1 MTSAFFLREFTQPK
15 TVYVTVEPLANL
27 RQILLSTTFSATCA
41 MAFPFRRPI
50 LIGGLGFTVG
60 AWALNAIDPS
70 LIHIADGAVWGLAAF
85 GSAVWWLKQRKPV
98 TLDLTTAPSVDRTV
112 VEKAMVEVNARI
124 EKLVAESNALNDA
137 EHIKSIALVI
147 DRFRERLQ
155 EIKAEMNRKEISLA
169 TLGRKAAGKTTL
181 IQLLKSRLISPNIPT
196 SFVLTAQSILTETAD
211 AQADFLEPETPT
223 PIDTS
228 KDIETADLAM
238 FVIAGDLTDSEL
250 KAIEQL
256 VRQKHRVLLVLNKQ
270 DRYLP
275 DERPLIL
282 QQVRDRVKGLL
293 VPEDVVAIS
302 AKPAPMIVRHQQLDG
317 TLQERTEQPE
327 PDLAALES
335 RIAAIVS
342 SQGQA
347 LVMAT
352 ILRQV
357 SALNMGVQIEL
368 NQLKRIRA
376 LPIIEQYQWIAAA
389 AAFANPIPSLDLVAT
404 ASVTA
409 QLVVDLGAVYQ
420 QSFSLDQAKTVMRN
434 LATQMVQL
442 GLVEVATQAISP
454 ILKSHALTYVAGGT
468 IQGLS
473 AAYLTRVAGLSLVEY
488 FEECSMSLE
497 GTDSPLQIDR
507 LVQKV
512 KQVLQDNQ
520 RSVFLQSLVKQGIGK
535 LMPHPNQAK
544 EEVEINAYAE

>member
-1 MTSAFFLREFTQPK
+1 
-15 TVYVTVEPLANL
+15 
-27 RQILLSTTFSATCA
+27 
-41 MAFPFRRPI
+41 MAFPLRRPI
-50 LIGGLGFTVG
+50 LVGGLGLTVG

-70 LIHIADGAVWGLAAF
+70 FFHLADGAVWGLAAF
-85 GSAVWWLKQRKPV
+85 GSAMWWVKQRKPV
-98 TLDLTTAPSVDRTV
+98 TLDLTTAPSVDRTI
-112 VEKAMVEVNARI
+112 VEQAMVEVNSRI
-124 EKLVAESNALNDA
+124 EKLVAESSSVTNSENSEA
-137 EHIKSIALVI
+137 IATVI
-147 DRFRERLQ
+147 TQLRKRLQ
-155 EIKAEMNRKEISLA
+155 ELKAEMARKNISLA
-169 TLGRKAAGKTTL
+169 VAGRKASGKTTL
-181 IQLLKSRLISPNIPT
+181 IELLKSEI
-196 SFVLTAQSILTETAD
+196 ILTKANESATLPIQHLIAEACDSASDAEDHAEQLET
-211 AQADFLEPETPT
+211 QKQ
-223 PIDTS
+223 IDS
-228 KDIETADLAM
+228 PKNVETADLVL

-302 AKPAPMIVRHQQLDG
+302 AKPAPRIVRHQQTDG
-317 TLQERTEQPE
+317 TLQERTEQPT
-327 PDLAALES
+327 PDLAALQS
-335 RIAAIVS
+335 RVEVILS
-342 SQGQA
+342 TQGQQ

-357 SALNMGVQIEL
+357 IALNMGVQIEL
-368 NQLKRIRA
+368 NRLKRTRT

-409 QLVVDLGAVYQ
+409 QLVVDLGEVYQ
-420 QSFSLDQAKTVMRN
+420 QSFSLDQAKTVMGN

-454 ILKSHALTYVAGGT
+454 VLKSHALTYVAGGT

-473 AAYLTRVAGLSLVEY
+473 AAYLTRIAGLSLVEY
-488 FEECSMSLE
+488 FEECSMSLD
-497 GTDSPLQIDR
+497 GTTQPLQIDR
-507 LVQKV
+507 IVQKV
-512 KQVLQDNQ
+512 KQVFQDNQ
-520 RSVFLQSLVKQGIGK
+520 RSVFLQSLVKQGIGR

-544 EEVEINAYAE
+544 EGVEIKAFAE